1 MDWFTCLSHCKV
13 QVNMSNDEARLQFTD
28 GKFNLHCS
36 PCKIKCSYHIEKDE
50 DIDVTTP
57 TGSSLLQPPSISHL
71 VSDLGKLVPFPDLS
85 EPSDT
90 DQSIGGS
97 SSIQGLSSALGHIC
111 LGTPDGG
118 QMGTSATTQ
127 EEGIDEL
134 SDKHAGFFIHRTLSS
149 LNLSLEETEKLKE
162 KYVFAE
168 TMSREDAL
176 KKVRKKLLLCNIQQ
190 RKFPLKMPMKG
201 ADVFVYDEEL
211 RQVCRLRRP
220 EYCIAD
226 QKSKRMGDLLISVKT
241 CSAREHQNASNFFIT
256 CPHVLLV
263 RKTLKSL

>member
-1 MDWFTCLSHCKV
+1 MMSYLLHLKAAAAVFRGF
-13 QVNMSNDEARLQFTD
+13 QVPLVRFVWVHQMEVKWVPVRPPRRKALMSLGIIFHSAYICCIFMCCQ
-28 GKFNLHCS
+28 
-36 PCKIKCSYHIEKDE
+36 PIKKGYNFH
-50 DIDVTTP
+50 TF
-57 TGSSLLQPPSISHL
+57 G
-71 VSDLGKLVPFPDLS
+71 
-85 EPSDT
+85 
-90 DQSIGGS
+90 
-97 SSIQGLSSALGHIC
+97 
-111 LGTPDGG
+111 
-118 QMGTSATTQ
+118 
-127 EEGIDEL
+127 
-134 SDKHAGFFIHRTLSS
+134 SDKHAGFFIRRTLSS

-176 KKVRKKLLLCNIQQ
+176 KKVREKLLLCNIQQ

-226 QKSKRMGDLLISVKT
+226 RKSKRMGDLLISVKT
-241 CSAREHQNASNFFIT
+241 CSAREHQNASDFFIT